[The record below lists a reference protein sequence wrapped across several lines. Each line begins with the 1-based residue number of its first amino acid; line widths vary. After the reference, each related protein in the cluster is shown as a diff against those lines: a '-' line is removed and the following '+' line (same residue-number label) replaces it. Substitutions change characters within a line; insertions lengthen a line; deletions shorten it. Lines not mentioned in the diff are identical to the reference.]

1 MDRDEENGVS
11 KWGSTIDWVAL
22 GEALAFAFAL
32 GLVAAVLAALGGAL
46 WATRSRRNMRERY
59 EQSRKDIERGTKL

>member
-1 MDRDEENGVS
+1 MG
-11 KWGSTIDWVAL
+11 KWGTTIDWVAL

-46 WATRSRRNMRERY
+46 WAIRSRRIMWERY
-59 EQSRKDIERGTKL
+59 EQSRDRDA